1 MDQKFVVLETNC
13 YLKELMEASRQY
25 SQEENTRQPGNA
37 DYVREYHGVLA
48 ETPLYP
54 FTLESARKYIEC
66 LVYQQVQYRLAYNA
80 QHFDT
85 DIAMAQVLFGN
96 ALQRITP
103 AHVAMS
109 KLFAALDVVDRIYF
123 ELDRQIQAIIPAGC
137 EGMWLEWEVVSHNG
151 VIALYGGRDYR
162 IVEWERMTGNTPD
175 PASLVEVD
183 LTPIMNHIRSR
194 VTKAY
199 GMIDIN
205 HQGMVKKIEAGRFLK
220 NLRPIMA
227 DAIRRTWPRIT
238 FEGQVVGLF
247 GEAAAI
253 WDDLGDIDYDLLYVL
268 GISDYEMFYKHFVK
282 EAMGAFGMLH
292 ITNRLDE
299 TSHYRASIS
308 KENLLTIHYKDEP
321 QSVSPQ
327 AKLEALAASYT
338 NGDYLCEEDRRLAEA
353 FIMERNR

>member
-13 YLKELMEASRQY
+13 YLKELMEVSQQY
-25 SQEENTRQPGNA
+25 SQEENTRQPGDA
-37 DYVREYHGVLA
+37 EYVRQYHGVLA

-54 FTLESARKYIEC
+54 LTLEAARKYIEC
-66 LVYQQVQYRLAYNA
+66 LVYQLVQYRLAYNN
-80 QHFDT
+80 QQFDT
-85 DIAMAQVLFGN
+85 EVAMAQVLFGN
-96 ALQRITP
+96 VLQRVTP

-109 KLFAALDVVDRIYF
+109 KFFSSLDAVDKIFF
-123 ELDRQIQAIIPAGC
+123 ELDRQINSIIPAGSD
-137 EGMWLEWEVVSHNG
+137 GMWLEWEIVAHNG

-162 IVEWERMTGNTPD
+162 ITEWERMTGNVPD
-175 PASLVEVD
+175 PASLVEID

-199 GMIDIN
+199 GMININ
-205 HQGMVKKIEAGRFLK
+205 VKGTVMSVEAGRFLK
-220 NLRPIMA
+220 DLKPIIA
-227 DAIRRTWPRIT
+227 DGIRRTWPRIT
-238 FEGQVVGLF
+238 FEGQVVGLL
-247 GEAAAI
+247 GEAAVV
-253 WDDLGDIDYDLLYVL
+253 WDDLGEVNYDLLSAL
-268 GISDYEMFYKHFVK
+268 GITDYEMFYKHFVK

-292 ITNRLDE
+292 IANRLDE

-327 AKLEALAASYT
+327 AKLEALAASYS